1 MGCEQSVIR
10 VTLPW
15 NIPFSHLLQLLEAT
29 HILWL
34 VSSFSIFKARKYST
48 FKSLVLFLGSYNHIS
63 FLWPL
68 TLLPLSYEEICDYIG
83 PTWIVQ
89 GNLPLSRSLSESHLI
104 KSLLQHK
111 GHIHMLCGLEHG
123 HLWWAINF
131 VCYSLPF
138 CSQRFMSFLHTKYI
152 PQKSHSLQLKVNSSQ
167 LKVKNLILNL
177 SVQKSQML
185 SSKSPTSGMV
195 KTHVDL

>member
-15 NIPFSHLLQLLEAT
+15 NIPFSHLFQLLEAT

-48 FKSLVLFLGSYNHIS
+48 FKSLVLFLGSYNHIF

-152 PQKSHSLQLKVNSSQ
+152 HPAYKIHSPEVSFITTQSQKSNS
-167 LKVKNLILNL
+167 KLI
-177 SVQKSQML
+177 
-185 SSKSPTSGMV
+185 SSEVPNVVIKIPYIR
-195 KTHVDL
+195 